1 MKTKILFIAATFLTV
16 NLGTAQVLYT
26 ENFNNLNTGNVGN
39 DLTGTIPGQG
49 SWKTRV
55 LAQGNNTDFQIIPE
69 TNMGNILAIKAPEC
83 ISINNLECGK
93 RAIKDGLELLW
104 KNRNQGNDVLKLEF
118 DYFTGE
124 LPSNQLSS
132 HYFNINVFSNNPLA
146 GFNVNQLGFG
156 AIGASVAWKR
166 IDYDL
171 GMGGG
176 HNFLKD
182 FPDRIWVSV
191 PLYINFTT
199 SQVYFE
205 VPSEGIVHRYDLPF
219 QLDMSIDPKTGFM
232 YDSPRKIQID
242 VGSHWLTLHLQQ
254 QIVKFDNF
262 KLSAVN
268 ATPTANIKDLISSKF
283 NIFPNPATDIVTIT
297 NSENIMVEELIV
309 YDTNGKIV
317 KSQSINRESEVS
329 LNIENL
335 TSGTYLLH
343 IKTKG
348 GIAIKKVI
356 KK

>member
-1 MKTKILFIAATFLTV
+1 M
-16 NLGTAQVLYT
+16 
-26 ENFNNLNTGNVGN
+26 
-39 DLTGTIPGQG
+39 
-49 SWKTRV
+49 
-55 LAQGNNTDFQIIPE
+55 
-69 TNMGNILAIKAPEC
+69 
-83 ISINNLECGK
+83 
-93 RAIKDGLELLW
+93 
-104 KNRNQGNDVLKLEF
+104 
-118 DYFTGE
+118 
-124 LPSNQLSS
+124 
-132 HYFNINVFSNNPLA
+132 
-146 GFNVNQLGFG
+146 GFG

-191 PLYINFTT
+191 ALYINFTT